1 MPAAM
6 ERSPSTW
13 MRSGYKDLPGDIQVQ
28 MEKTELLLKGT
39 LAEDYRG
46 VPGNEVA
53 IAGIKIEGG
62 EKVAKRS
69 GRWVARHWR

>member
-1 MPAAM
+1 
-6 ERSPSTW
+6 
-13 MRSGYKDLPGDIQVQ
+13 

-53 IAGIKIEGG
+53 IAGIKIEDG

-69 GRWVARHWR
+69 GRRVARHWR